1 MHLEFIKQVNKPVSF
16 KCTRADKS
24 STYMLIFHPFNFER
38 KLIHY
43 VLESILGFNHAYFGL
58 LSKGYSLKD
67 FETPLLFKNNML
79 KPANLPVQAIQAE
92 ILAGLFHVEL
102 NDHAEIEDFLAIAK
116 ITFEVQQIKFPKL
129 SKKQITEIRKTIIE
143 MLVQW
148 QQLQTGE
155 MLSLEFQFNK
165 NNSKDKPSKPKLPEG

>member
-1 MHLEFIKQVNKPVSF
+1 MRLEFIKQVHKPVSF
-16 KCTRADKS
+16 KCTRPDKS

-43 VLESILGFNHAYFGL
+43 AIESVLGFNHAYFGL

-79 KPANLPVQAIQAE
+79 KPANLPVQAIQSE

-102 NDHAEIEDFLAIAK
+102 NDNTEIEDFLSIAK

-129 SKKQITEIRKTIIE
+129 SKKQIAEVREKIIQL
-143 MLVQW
+143 LVQW
-148 QQLQTGE
+148 KKLQTGE
-155 MLSLEFQFNK
+155 ILLLEFRFNK
-165 NNSKDKPSKPKLPEG
+165 NISKDKPSKPKLPEG